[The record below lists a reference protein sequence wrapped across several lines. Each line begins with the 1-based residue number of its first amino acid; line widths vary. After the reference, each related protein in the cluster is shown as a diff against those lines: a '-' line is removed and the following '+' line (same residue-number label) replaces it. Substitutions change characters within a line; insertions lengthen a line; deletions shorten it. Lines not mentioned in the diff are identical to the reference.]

1 MFRPGSVS
9 WTVRVLTFAKVLPKL
24 GGTSQ
29 GLTVNIPLCNEVKG
43 RGLNQV
49 IQVLFSVVPSES
61 GHSQHSQTDH
71 VEQAESVT
79 QSWAGG
85 GKMLGS

>member
-1 MFRPGSVS
+1 MCGPGSVS

-24 GGTSQ
+24 SCTSQ
-29 GLTVNIPLCNEVKG
+29 GLTVNILLRNEVKG

-49 IQVLFSVVPSES
+49 IQVLFSVVLSES
-61 GHSQHSQTDH
+61 GHSQHSQPDH
-71 VEQAESVT
+71 VEQADSVT